1 MYNSKSSTVISCKDL
16 LLWKTEMSR
25 KRKSIEEKIQI
36 LDKVRCY
43 DGRLNSWQLSEMLS
57 LKKSTLTRLCK
68 NESKL
73 RCEAKELPNMR
84 KRIRLGKNN
93 AFKNVENALRSWVEI
108 CNKRAVS
115 LNAEILKEKAKIFA
129 TELGYPEFIPSH
141 TWFTRFKTRYQI
153 KLRRAP
159 GESSLASHLAKQ
171 WKFSTMPQLL
181 KQYSP
186 DDIYNADETGLY
198 YRATPNGSLNFRTDA
213 LTGFKSTMDHITVLV
228 CANMSGC
235 DKKKLLV
242 IGKMDK
248 SRNIT
253 GLKMESLPVEY
264 TSNENACMTSSIFSE
279 WVTRWNAELVECNRK
294 IVLIVD
300 SCTAH
305 MHLQNLSNI
314 QLEFLPPLTTPL
326 RQPMERG
333 IVRDLKMLYRSSLV
347 EFTMKAIQKS
357 LLKPESTARHVSSK
371 ISILHAVSLL
381 ADSWC
386 RVKKSTIVNSY
397 RNCGFKLPNE
407 SDNVSL
413 GSEGNASFDKEILK
427 VTNFKEFLEVDG
439 KLCCCVDDED
449 DLVALIVQNIKE
461 QCSTISN
468 THDRPGPCIASISNA
483 DTNEEDFTKEGEEVV
498 ISSLPPQMLEEYY
511 VKEEDQDAADN
522 ISVKE
527 EPMCLSGNQVLPGSG
542 GERAQPSITDQL
554 PTLSLP
560 CPSVCKEEVKTEAPD
575 VLQHPSYDPL
585 EHPSHDALNHPTHD
599 PLNHASHK
607 HHKHP
612 SHDALPHPSHDAL
625 PHPSHDAL
633 PHPSH
638 DALPHPSHDVLPHP
652 SHDVL
657 LQSSP
662 DPLNHPSYE
671 HLEHPS
677 HAFPRP
683 SQNITTVVSEDQ
695 LQLPPRL
702 EQRLAIKFCI
712 GLGKS
717 AEETL
722 AMIRQ
727 VFGSESLPSSA
738 VMRWHKFFR
747 ECAQL
752 NSR

>member
-1 MYNSKSSTVISCKDL
+1 
-16 LLWKTEMSR
+16 
-25 KRKSIEEKIQI
+25 
-36 LDKVRCY
+36 
-43 DGRLNSWQLSEMLS
+43 
-57 LKKSTLTRLCK
+57 
-68 NESKL
+68 
-73 RCEAKELPNMR
+73 
-84 KRIRLGKNN
+84 
-93 AFKNVENALRSWVEI
+93 
-108 CNKRAVS
+108 
-115 LNAEILKEKAKIFA
+115 
-129 TELGYPEFIPSH
+129 
-141 TWFTRFKTRYQI
+141 
-153 KLRRAP
+153 
-159 GESSLASHLAKQ
+159 
-171 WKFSTMPQLL
+171 
-181 KQYSP
+181 
-186 DDIYNADETGLY
+186 
-198 YRATPNGSLNFRTDA
+198 
-213 LTGFKSTMDHITVLV
+213 
-228 CANMSGC
+228 
-235 DKKKLLV
+235 
-242 IGKMDK
+242 
-248 SRNIT
+248 
-253 GLKMESLPVEY
+253 
-264 TSNENACMTSSIFSE
+264 
-279 WVTRWNAELVECNRK
+279 
-294 IVLIVD
+294 
-300 SCTAH
+300 
-305 MHLQNLSNI
+305 
-314 QLEFLPPLTTPL
+314 
-326 RQPMERG
+326 MERG

-357 LLKPESTARHVSSK
+357 LLKPESTARH
-371 ISILHAVSLL
+371 
-381 ADSWC
+381 
-386 RVKKSTIVNSY
+386 
-397 RNCGFKLPNE
+397 LPNE

-560 CPSVCKEEVKTEAPD
+560 CPSVCKEE
-575 VLQHPSYDPL
+575 
-585 EHPSHDALNHPTHD
+585 
-599 PLNHASHK
+599 
-607 HHKHP
+607 
-612 SHDALPHPSHDAL
+612 
-625 PHPSHDAL
+625 
-633 PHPSH
+633 
-638 DALPHPSHDVLPHP
+638 
-652 SHDVL
+652 
-657 LQSSP
+657 
-662 DPLNHPSYE
+662 
-671 HLEHPS
+671 
-677 HAFPRP
+677 
-683 SQNITTVVSEDQ
+683 NITTVVSEDQ
-695 LQLPPRL
+695 VSGALLHALMFGVAAQVLFSLIELQLPPRL